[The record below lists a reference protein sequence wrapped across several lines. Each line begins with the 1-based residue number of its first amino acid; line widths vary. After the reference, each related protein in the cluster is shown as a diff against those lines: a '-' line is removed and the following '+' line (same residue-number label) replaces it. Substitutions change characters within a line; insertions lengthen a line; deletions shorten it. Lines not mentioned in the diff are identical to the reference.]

1 MNTIIIFLS
10 TLIYPAKIK
19 AYQVQEHT
27 RIRSEKGSSQQKNS
41 KISCG
46 LSESYI
52 WVPALAQKCFAFPC
66 VCSIDANNSTS
77 YYNC

>member
-52 WVPALAQKCFAFPC
+52 
-66 VCSIDANNSTS
+66 
-77 YYNC
+77 